1 MIKTGFETRV
11 KIHQILENQLPE
23 FILSESPKAAEFLK
37 QYYISQ
43 EAPGGSIDIVE
54 NLDQYL
60 KLDNLTPEVITGGST
75 LQYDITATSETIEI
89 ENTKG
94 FPRNYGLLKIND
106 EIITYSEIQGNT
118 FIGCVRGFSGITTYH
133 SELQRG
139 EMVFSTSQAG
149 AHSAGSAVIN
159 LSSLF
164 LKEFYKKVKYTL
176 TPGLED
182 LDFVPELDVSNFI
195 KEARAFYASK
205 GTEESFRILFNVLY
219 GVKPRVI
226 DLEEYLIKPSASEF
240 IRREIIIAE
249 RISGDPL
256 KLVGQTI
263 KKSTDPDTK
272 ASVSEVEIL
281 SNNGFTYYKLSLF
294 VGFSENALIEG
305 TFNVPGRTRVIG
317 NIPVGSEVIT
327 VDSTVEFPNSGTVF
341 SAGNTITY
349 TDRTI
354 NQFLGCSG
362 IETEIPS
369 TSDIRFDEVMVGY
382 EDADLTKPVE
392 LRITGVLSK
401 FVPVSDIN
409 FTDEGEVI
417 YVKNLGEIIKNPDEN
432 KSKKQIF
439 SNSWIYN
446 TSVRYR
452 VKGISGSTFS
462 LYSSIDKSSLKIGD
476 TIEILRR
483 NTQIVDY
490 SNAVVASINKATR
503 EITLDN
509 LSGFTYNQNLLY
521 DIRRNLKK
529 ASSIGAELEYGNNIL
544 TSDVQNV
551 YNEKDEYMYVASNS
565 LPSFDIDV
573 ELSSVSLGEANGD
586 RIQEYNPAS
595 LKYSILSFN
604 TDVPF
609 ITGDEIYYTPESQEI
624 PGLTEGL
631 YYVRVLSE
639 RNKIKLY
646 TSRSF
651 IPTDDFIEFEELP
664 QGSGNHIFT
673 LSTQNNLKIGPQKS
687 LKKFKLNP
695 DIKYGSETETTAD
708 TVGLLIDGVEIT
720 SYKTNDKIFYGPL
733 EEIKILNGG
742 SNYDVINPPKIEI
755 SSGIGTTA
763 LVNAVVQGSVKEVLV
778 DPQDF
783 DIDDAISASLTGG
796 NGSGCILRPITA
808 RRYREIEF
816 NAAPTTQGGG
826 LDLTNDDLSFI
837 NNHNISSGQALVYL
851 TNDND
856 PISIGTFRGSNDSTG
871 EYLEQNSVYYAQV
884 TGPKTIRLYKTESD
898 YRSGINTVGF
908 TTESNSGFQKFR
920 LFESK
925 KTVTGIEV
933 VNSGKGYTNRKLRV
947 KPIGISTIDDSINF
961 TNHGFTDKDIV
972 EYYSEGNSISGL
984 SSTTQYYVIKI
995 DDNKFR
1001 LADAGIGATI
1011 TSNYDRKKYVEI
1023 SSVGTGYQIFK
1034 YPDISVQVN
1043 VRFRDGI
1050 SGIVSAYPV
1059 VHGPIIDT
1067 YLYEKGTEYGST
1079 ILNLHKK
1086 PLYEIKTG
1094 RDAQIKT
1101 FVREGKIVSVQVLS
1115 GGREYYSTPELKVTG
1130 DGIGAKLR
1138 AIVQNNSIVDVVILN
1153 GGVNYNDDTT
1163 SVTIVN
1169 PGSSASLDPLVR
1181 GLTINRF
1188 SRFGEKVLR
1197 KSIKNLKYSVVGY
1210 STDVGKEYFGDSGNG
1225 HSPIIGW
1232 ALDGNPIYG
1241 PYGYSDPEDTDSD
1254 IKLVQSGYNLNINRI
1269 ENRPPSFGQGFFVE
1283 DYEFDNS
1290 GDLDI
1295 SNGRY
1300 CKTPDFPQ
1308 GTYAYFSSVESSLS
1322 VNRIIPRFP
1331 YFIGDTFR
1339 SELLEETYIINQYLD
1354 FNSGEIIRNTLPY
1367 NVSDPYSGS
1376 DFLVESNEITNQTS
1390 KVESVLSGSV
1400 DSLTISEPG
1409 SNYRIGDSLVF
1420 DNDGTGGGGASA
1432 EVSLVRGK
1440 NVTSIN
1446 TEILKYEDIV
1456 LVWKNENEVQGYIS
1470 STHTFNV
1477 NDNVYLT
1484 GISTDL
1490 KDVLGKNYRVGFSS
1504 EQTFLYKNIPA
1515 SPIAGV
1521 VTDIFLSNITP
1532 NISIGSTIRIGSEVM
1547 SVLNRFDTR
1556 KILRVKRGASGLA
1569 HTSSSKIELLPSYIS
1584 LPIKTN
1590 KFQSSINQIV
1600 YFNPT
1605 ESIGVGNSVGFSTSV
1620 ETTIAIGENFV
1631 ENVSIPT
1638 QSIRIPNHPFKTNQR
1653 VLIKKASGS
1662 ASLFVQ
1668 NTPTSSINAIL
1679 NSGNEEAFYVIKKSD
1694 DLIGIVTS
1702 VGLTT
1707 TTNGL
1712 FFVSNGS
1719 DDFEYY
1725 IRSDF
1730 PQVTADVNRV
1740 TTLVSL
1746 STSHGL
1752 QNGDTINLSVK
1763 SNQSIGIGTSTA
1775 VKIKYDSQLSKI
1787 LVNPVGFSSEN
1798 VDIQNNLI
1806 NLVAHGFSN
1815 GDKVY
1820 YTSDEVISGLN
1831 TGYYYIKVLDEN
1843 NFNLCETLYDISSF
1857 PPNIVSIA
1865 STGGLNQELIFVNP
1879 ELKVINNNN
1888 LVFDVTDSSLQGY
1901 NLKFYY
1907 DENFRNEFVS
1917 VGNTNNFAVSGVGTI
1932 GISSEATIT
1941 LNYDSRNPQFLY
1953 YSLEKSGFIST
1964 SDIDVNNASLI
1975 SYNHSQYVGRYQVFD
1990 ANLNSNQ
1997 FKISL
2002 TDIPEDLNYIS
2013 SECDDLSYT
2022 TNSTTALGGIA
2033 RISLTGGGSG
2043 YKKLPVVSSYNTT
2056 FGNGAKVFTGSTNIG
2071 KIESVRIIDP
2081 GFEYPSDVTLRP
2093 EALVPS
2099 TFFITDSDFVVGI
2112 DLEFGGKNYTSPPEL
2127 VLINSSG
2134 KKINN
2139 GIIESVING
2148 SSIGSL
2154 RITEPPKGLN
2164 ATTHTLKAI
2173 NNSNGF
2179 SISNVLY
2186 SPGVG
2191 IVTCTLL
2198 TPIVG
2203 FSTNVVNVGDK
2214 IFVEGIEKYGIS
2226 GDGFNSED
2234 HEYEF
2239 FTVSDYRN
2247 LNPAEVEFNLSSY
2260 TPNAGVAVTSP
2271 NFASIVRY
2279 EDYPRFNVRTGSST
2293 FSLGDKLLLKT
2304 ITGDYFETDWIVTDS
2319 KVNFI
2324 KAVGRYDLEIGDEI
2338 LGSYSGTRAKID
2350 SFITNNA
2357 RFEINYS
2364 IRQDLGWLDNTGKL
2378 NEDYQVLPDNDYY
2391 QSLSYTVKSP
2401 ITFEESTNSVNSLL
2415 HVTGLKNFSD
2425 TEVKSVS
2432 STSIGSTTIDSLAI
2446 FDFIEQKRVDTI
2458 NNFDFGVDLDILES
2472 RSNKIKIKNKK
2483 LAGYIECRSNR
2494 VLKIDDISQQFSNTR
2509 SSLNPYVELP
2519 FEESFARFLIQIINP
2534 NSTDIQ
2540 ATEILLVRSPA
2551 DIITF
2556 EKSSIFTTDEQPVDI
2571 EGNIDQF
2578 DNTTLRFYPE
2588 NPSDID
2594 YDIKVI
2600 KSYFNS
2606 DTIGISTLSVGF
2618 VNLVGS
2624 VDFAAVG
2631 VTTEII
2637 SANKE
2642 SASSY
2647 YITAEVYDK
2656 NRDVFRNLVE
2666 LYITHDGTNT
2676 YQSEYFF
2683 DTISTDSNS
2692 NSFIG
2697 TFTSRIDGDN
2707 IFVDYENVDFDGDIL
2722 IRSRI
2727 VGFGSTAVG
2736 VGTYRSILEGQI
2748 EGTERSFK
2756 YESNYKSTISSSA
2769 SIASFVKEEVSTIKS
2784 LVRVSYGN
2792 TSALHQILLINN
2804 NGTHGIVQYPFV
2816 SIGSTSGIGTFG
2828 AEFSGSNA
2836 NIMFYPDPSVTDEVK
2851 INAFNESIYTLSD
2864 LENVYPSIEF
2874 GKSREQ
2880 LDLLFYNAV
2889 NGNRANKTRFTLKS
2903 GGNPVFSKRFNP
2915 GDTDY
2920 LEPSTGLIKIKNHY
2934 FSTGERLIYTPRSTF
2949 IGINSVSVSIGATL
2963 NSAGVVTTI
2972 LPSEVYAIK
2981 IDNDQLKLA
2990 TRKEYAQ
2997 AGIAVTFTNT
3007 GSGNSHELEM
3017 YKKLEKSLITID
3029 GIAQYPLALT
3039 TVNTTLKYNG
3049 GSIDEYDT
3057 IISLDSIQNI
3067 LPEDI
3072 IKIDDELVRVLNVG
3086 RAPSSTSTI
3095 TGVGTFFN
3103 IEVQRGYLGSR
3114 KDGHNDGSSAN
3125 VYSGNYNIVSSD
3137 IYFTGAPTGKIS
3149 NIRNSSNLDFERAV
3163 FGGRVYLRNDY
3174 TNNRIFD
3181 DISANFTGLGQTYT
3195 TYVGGLNTTGI
3206 QTGSSLVFLNGIFQT
3221 PTTQNNPLN
3230 NYDYVSNSGISS
3242 IVFTG
3247 ITSSNGDLVIS
3258 EYDINQNQLPR
3269 GGVIVSIGATQ
3280 GLGFAPLYPAQIGI
3294 ITNASGGIGSIV
3306 AIAQTVF
3313 PTDRD
3318 PLNIVTFNYDNTTGV
3333 CTFTLS
3339 EEHNLKV
3346 GDSLSLYGLEF
3357 ECNSQEAV
3365 QSINVVSAVYTE
3377 STGIATITLASP
3389 HGLIQNRDYIKLS
3402 GLEFSCNSWT
3412 GITTYNVTAAD
3423 YTESTG
3429 ITTITTNANHG
3440 LEVGDYVKLANLEF
3454 SCNSWTGITTYN
3466 VTNLVYNEVVG
3477 IATITTNANHGLQ
3490 IGDYVKLANIE
3501 LACTSEHIGFSSTK
3515 FPYPAG
3521 TDDYSGTYPQSSSNT
3536 LSGTWDVYRVIA
3548 GTSGTTITLNVG
3560 ISTIAHTYVSG
3571 GTATI
3576 GITTNKFPY
3585 PGGSYN
3591 TLGNTYDIYRVLA
3604 GTSGTTIVVNGGI
3617 STIAHTYVS
3626 GGTATI
3632 GITTSFFPYPGAS
3645 ANTLGDTYDVFP
3657 LRTGSIGTS
3666 LVLNVGVSTIAHTYI
3681 GGGVAIVGVTTTI
3694 FPYPGA
3700 GPTGGIY
3707 QALTGTAGT
3716 SVTVNGGIS
3725 TITHTYV
3732 GSGICTVGLEWN
3744 DYNYGS
3750 GYYNN
3755 NVSIAITSPT
3765 GNAAQISAVVGVG
3778 GTLIFTIDNAGSGYA
3793 STNTRIDISEP
3804 SYQNLS
3810 VVGVSRL
3817 GIGSTTDTGSN
3828 ALISLKVGA
3837 NDNIAYDGRYY
3848 DAANLIDGNTQLI
3861 ADVAVGRMLAYYPT
3875 FAVPG
3880 GNAECSD
3887 DIKTVIAGITYG
3899 LRFGGNDKVYDAA
3912 NVYATNNYLEGEEEQ
3927 AIYAFNQARDLAI
3940 QAMRNETIVTQTIT
3954 SGTNADAAN
3963 LILSNKKIIADV
3975 AVGRMLQN
3983 YPGFTIPGQE
3993 TITPTNVTYDAQTGL
4008 STITYANH
4016 GLFVGDE
4023 IRIATGS
4030 LTFTCSSDNYQTPV
4044 AYPRATDPIAGK
4056 NLFVTAKTQN
4066 TFTVN
4071 VGTSTAVA
4079 HQPTNASYDPAT
4091 GLAVITIPNH
4101 GLTTNTSVYMTG
4113 GGFTFTCAMDNNSSQ
4128 HTYPRSG
4135 DDTYNTTTGI
4145 ISATTNTITLNVG
4158 ASGPNQYYTPTNVTY
4173 DPATGLSVMTIGT
4186 HNLKAGNP
4194 IIILDNS
4201 LTFTCDMD
4209 GDQIEKTYPRP
4220 ATANKPADYASGR
4233 SISIASTT
4241 STTITV
4247 NVGASDTNRYFEP
4260 SAATYDD
4267 ATGDLVV
4274 TIGQHGLDVGEGIVI
4289 AQDSFIFT
4297 CDQDSHATQHSYPR
4311 SGDPAG
4317 GGISTSITGVGTAT
4331 YTITA
4336 ADYDPV
4342 SGILTATIAGHS
4354 LLPGDYV
4361 KFADNSLTFT
4371 CNLDGN
4377 STQHSYPRLGSDPYA
4392 RKWIRISDAS
4402 VNTIEVNVGSG
4413 GTNTSTHTF
4422 VSALTNGLIYQTG
4435 QITINVGNAGAAVG
4449 SAHLFVSASNLYFT
4463 PTDATYDPVTGLS
4476 TLTIGTHTLKAG
4488 VDRINLAPE
4497 SLDFTCALDAHGSIH
4512 SYPRPGDPAYNRSV
4526 SIASTTSDT
4535 ITVYVGT
4542 GGTDTSAH
4550 IFVNA
4555 DTNSVIRYTLRHEP
4569 QTIHAFVGAA
4579 TSAIQHLPQS
4589 AHTFVSATSNAIIS
4603 GGDYNH
4609 QFVSAS
4615 SGAITINISRE
4626 CTDDIEDVLETIA
4639 HNLTYGGNDRVYDAA
4654 KLYADND
4661 YLLGEEDESIFA
4673 YEQAK
4678 DLAILAMRNQEIPVY
4693 KITSGTNYDASNLIE
4708 ANRTLIADVAYGRM
4722 LAAFPSF
4729 VIPTGD
4735 PQDCKD
4741 DIMDVTTE
4749 IIWNLRYG
4757 GNNKVWDAAA
4767 LYMNNPYLS
4776 GEEAES
4782 IYAFE
4787 QARDIMIQVMRNEAV
4802 TISGYSTAVQVTDPS
4817 ILVDPAG
4824 PPYCADVAS
4833 ALTVFVGIVT
4843 QAIGLSTISANRTS
4857 PTERYTYETQVIDL
4871 SILPDASNPTCATV
4885 ESAITSF
4892 VGIVTNA
4899 IYDGTLPTRTVN
4911 SNTYT
4916 NEIQFIDNTVI
4927 GDASQTPGIYAEG
4940 DCANV
4945 ASAIASYVGII
4956 TGTIDTGS
4964 IPASKTVAPG
4974 SLFQVTDFKIARSG
4988 YGFQVGDVFKPV
5000 GLVTD
5005 GRLANPIN
5013 DFEITVLQTFTD
5025 KIASLEVGEFDY
5037 IDSVKDLQDGIRR
5050 RFPLYFSGQLLSF
5063 ETNKNDRDSS
5073 LIDLNNL
5080 LLIYVNNVLQV
5091 PGEGYEFTGGT
5102 SFIFSTPPDPE
5113 DNVVIFFYNGTK
5125 NVDSVNVDIP
5135 ESVKIGDIVQ
5145 LDKIST
5151 SPTTKIQD
5159 QRTIFDIRSSD
5170 QIETNSYIGIGI
5182 DDTNYRP
5189 LSWTKQKIDKIING
5203 QAIYKSRDS
5212 IESQIYPTSRIIK
5225 NVSNSDTEI
5234 FVDNAQ
5240 FFYYE
5245 ENESAITI
5253 ESVGG
5258 LIIPETELETAKI
5271 SVNVGSGGTISGIN
5285 IISGGSGYTG
5295 LSTLISFPSPVL
5307 TGVGIG
5313 TTASAT
5319 IAIINGSLTAP
5330 ITITN
5335 PGYGYTE
5342 APIALVSSPKLRKEK
5357 VTNITTVEGFTGIIT
5372 GISTTTGTSGHSLAL
5387 KLNLKNPGSNFTG
5400 LEVGYPIYIY
5410 DTSVG
5415 YGVTSVDS
5423 NNNSVVGVGTTF
5435 LDNIYYIHSIT
5446 KSTENA
5452 EIITNINTGSVVV
5465 GIAST
5470 GNLLGRFSWGR
5481 LSGINRGLSPIS
5493 IGVTGYTI
5501 SVGLSTFP
5509 TIQRRD
5515 FGLRNNGSLR
5525 KDLG

>member
-11 KIHQILENQLPE
+11 KIHQVIDSQLPE

-60 KLDNLTPEVITGGST
+60 KLDNLTPEVIAGEST
-75 LQYDITATSETIEI
+75 LQSNISASSDTIEI

-94 FPRNYGLLKIND
+94 FPKNWGLLKIDD

-118 FIGCVRGFSGITTYH
+118 FVGCVRGFSGITTYH
-133 SELQRG
+133 SDLQRG
-139 EMVFSTSQAG
+139 ELIFSTSDAASHSSG
-149 AHSAGSAVIN
+149 ASVIN

-164 LKEFYKKVKYTL
+164 LKEFYRKVKYSL

-182 LDFVPELDVSNFI
+182 LDFVSDLDVSNFI
-195 KEARAFYASK
+195 KEARSFYATK

-219 GVKPRVI
+219 GVTPRVI
-226 DLEEYLIKPSASEF
+226 DLEEYLIKPSAAEF
-240 IRREIIIAE
+240 IRREIIITE

-256 KLVGQTI
+256 RIVGQTI
-263 KKSTDPDTK
+263 RKSTDPETK

-281 SNNGFTYYKLSLF
+281 SNRGLTYYKLSLF

-317 NIPVGSEVIT
+317 NVPAGSQVIT
-327 VDSTVEFPNSGTVF
+327 VDSTVEFPDSGTIF

-362 IETEIPS
+362 IESDIPS
-369 TSDIRFDEVMVGY
+369 TSDIRFDEVMIGY

-401 FVPVSDIN
+401 FVSVSDIN
-409 FTDEGEVI
+409 FTDEGEVV
-417 YVKNLGEIIKNPDEN
+417 YVKNLGEIIKNPDED
-432 KSKKQIF
+432 KSKKEIF

-446 TSVRYR
+446 TSVRYQ

-462 LYSSIDKSSLKIGD
+462 LYSNIDKSSLKVGD
-476 TIEILRR
+476 TVQILRR

-490 SNAVVASINKATR
+490 DDAIVASINKATR

-509 LSGFTYNQNLLY
+509 LSGFTYNANLLY

-529 ASSIGAELEYGNNIL
+529 ASSIGAPIKYGNNIF
-544 TSDVQNV
+544 TCDVQNV

-565 LPSFDIDV
+565 LPSYDI
-573 ELSSVSLGEANGD
+573 ETNLSSIDLGQANGD
-586 RIQEYNPAS
+586 RVQEYNPAT
-595 LKYSILSFN
+595 LKYSVLSFDG
-604 TDVPF
+604 DVPF
-609 ITGDEIYYTPESQEI
+609 ITGDEVYYSAESDVI
-624 PGLTEGL
+624 PGLIEGL
-631 YYVRVLSE
+631 YYVRVLSDA
-639 RNKIKLY
+639 NKIKLY

-651 IPTDDFIEFEELP
+651 IPTDDFIEFDILP
-664 QGSGNHIFT
+664 EGTGNHTFT
-673 LSTQNNLKIGPQKS
+673 LSRQYGLEIGSQKS

-695 DIKYGSETETTAD
+695 DIKYSSSQKTEAKTL
-708 TVGLLIDGVEIT
+708 GLLIDGVEIT
-720 SYKTNDKIFYGPL
+720 SYKTNDYIFYGPL
-733 EEIKILNGG
+733 ENINILNPG
-742 SNYDVINPPKIEI
+742 NDYDVINPPFLQI

-763 LVNAVVQGSVKEVLV
+763 LANAVVQGSVKEVLV

-783 DIDDAISASLTGG
+783 DIDDAISATLTGG

-808 RRYREIEF
+808 KRYREIEF
-816 NAAPTTQGGG
+816 NAATTSQGGG
-826 LDLTNDDLSFI
+826 LDVDNDDLSFI

-851 TNDND
+851 SSNSS
-856 PISIGTFRGSNDSTG
+856 PISIGTFRGANDTVG
-871 EYLEQNSVYYAQV
+871 EYLENNSVYYAQV

-898 YRSGINTVGF
+898 YKAGINTVGF
-908 TTESNSGFQKFR
+908 TTESNTGFQKFR

-925 KTVTGIEV
+925 NTVTGLEV
-933 VNSGKGYTNRKLRV
+933 VSPGEGYTNRKLHV
-947 KPIGISTIDDSINF
+947 KPVGISTIDDSINF
-961 TNHGFTDKDIV
+961 VGHGFADRDVI
-972 EYYSEGNSISGL
+972 EYYSEGSSITGL
-984 SSTTQYYVIKI
+984 SSTTQYYVIKVT
-995 DDNKFR
+995 DDKFR

-1011 TSNYDRKKYVEI
+1011 TSNYDRKKYVNLE
-1023 SSVGTGYQIFK
+1023 SSGTGYQVFK
-1034 YPDISVQVN
+1034 YPDISVVVN

-1059 VHGPIIDT
+1059 IRGPVIDT
-1067 YLYEKGTEYGST
+1067 YLYENGTEYGST

-1086 PLYEIKTG
+1086 PLYDVKTG
-1094 RDAQIKT
+1094 RDAQLKT
-1101 FVREGKIVSVQVLS
+1101 FVRDGKIVSVQVLS
-1115 GGREYYSTPELKVTG
+1115 GGREYYSVPELRVNG

-1138 AIVQNNSIVDVVILN
+1138 AVVENNVITNVVIIN
-1153 GGVNYNDDTT
+1153 GGVGYVDNTT
-1163 SVTIVN
+1163 SVTILT
-1169 PGSSASLDPLVR
+1169 PGSGLSLDPVVR
-1181 GLTINRF
+1181 GLRVNRF
-1188 SRFGEKVLR
+1188 SRFGENVLT
-1197 KSIKNLKYSVVGY
+1197 KSINNLKYSVVGY
-1210 STDVGKEYFGDSGNG
+1210 STDIGKEYFGDTGSG

-1241 PYGYSDPEDTDSD
+1241 PYGYSDPEDQDSEV
-1254 IKLVQSGYNLNINRI
+1254 KLLTSGYNLHIDSI
-1269 ENRPPSFGQGFFVE
+1269 ENRPGVFGEGFFVE
-1283 DYEFDNS
+1283 DYVFDS
-1290 GDLDI
+1290 TGDLDI
-1295 SNGRY
+1295 CNGRY

-1308 GTYAYFSSVESSLS
+1308 GTYAYFASVESSLA

-1331 YFIGDTFR
+1331 YFIGDQFR
-1339 SELLEETYIINQYLD
+1339 SDLLDETYIINQYLD

-1390 KVESVLSGSV
+1390 RVESVLSSSV
-1400 DSLTISEPG
+1400 DSLSISEAG
-1409 SNYRIGDSLVF
+1409 TNYQVQDSAVF
-1420 DNDGTGGGGASA
+1420 DNTGTNGGGASA
-1432 EVSLVRGK
+1432 LVSLVKGK
-1440 NVTSIN
+1440 KIN
-1446 TEILKYEDIV
+1446 QIDTEILKYSDAV
-1456 LVWKNENEVQGYIS
+1456 LIWKNENEVQGYIS

-1477 NDNVYLT
+1477 NDSVYLT

-1504 EQTFLYKNIPA
+1504 EQTFLYKEIPA

-1521 VTDIFLSNITP
+1521 VTDIFLSDITP
-1532 NISIGSTIRIGSEVM
+1532 NISVGSTVRVGTEVM
-1547 SVLNRFDTR
+1547 SVLNRFDVR
-1556 KILRVKRGASGLA
+1556 KILRVKRGAAGLA
-1569 HTSSSKIELLPSYIS
+1569 HSTLSTLELLPSYLT

-1590 KFQSSINQIV
+1590 KFQSTINQIS

-1620 ETTIAIGENFV
+1620 ERTIAIGENLI
-1631 ENVSIPT
+1631 ETLSIPT

-1653 VLIKKASGS
+1653 VLIKKASGA
-1662 ASLFVQ
+1662 ASLFVRDTATGPI
-1668 NTPTSSINAIL
+1668 NSILSS
-1679 NSGNEEAFYVIKKSD
+1679 GEEEPFYVIKKSD

-1712 FFVSNGS
+1712 FFESNGS

-1725 IRSDF
+1725 IRTDF
-1730 PQVTADVNRV
+1730 NQVTADINRI

-1746 STSHGL
+1746 TTSHGL
-1752 QNGDTINLSVK
+1752 NNNDTINLSVK
-1763 SNQSIGIGTSTA
+1763 SNQSIGIGTSTS
-1775 VKIKYDSQLSKI
+1775 VKVKYDEVTSKI
-1787 LVNPVGFSSEN
+1787 LLNPVGFSSEN
-1798 VDIQNNLI
+1798 VDIENNLI
-1806 NLVAHGFSN
+1806 NVASHGFIS

-1820 YTSDEVISGLN
+1820 YTSDEVISGFD
-1831 TGYYYIKVLDEN
+1831 TGYYYIKVLDSD
-1843 NFNLCETLYDISSF
+1843 NFNLCETLYDVSVF
-1857 PPNIVSIA
+1857 PSNNISIA
-1865 STGGLNQELIFVNP
+1865 STGGANHELVLVNP
-1879 ELKVINNNN
+1879 ELKIVNNND
-1888 LVFDVTDSSLQGY
+1888 LVFDVTDTSLQGY
-1901 NLKFYY
+1901 NLKFFY
-1907 DENFRNEFVS
+1907 DQEFKNEFIS
-1917 VGNTNNFAVSGVGTI
+1917 VGNTNNFAITGVGTI
-1932 GISSEATIT
+1932 GISSEATVT
-1941 LNYDSRNPQFLY
+1941 LNYDSRNPQSLFY
-1953 YSLEKSGFIST
+1953 TLEKSGFIST
-1964 SDIDVNNASLI
+1964 SDIDVRNRSRI
-1975 SYNHSQYVGRYQVFD
+1975 SYTNSHYTGRYNIFD
-1990 ANLNSNQ
+1990 ANLDDTQ

-2002 TDIPEDLNYIS
+2002 TKIPESLNYTAS
-2013 SECDDLSYT
+2013 QCDDLSYT
-2022 TNSTTALGGIA
+2022 TNSPTALGGIA
-2033 RISLTGGGSG
+2033 RLSLTSGGSG
-2043 YKKLPVVSSYNTT
+2043 YKKLPVISSFNTT
-2056 FGNGAKVFTGSTNIG
+2056 FGTGAKVFTGSNNIG
-2071 KIESVRIIDP
+2071 KIENVRIIDP

-2093 EALVPS
+2093 QALVPS
-2099 TFFITDSDFVVGI
+2099 TFFIKNSDFVTNI
-2112 DLEFGGKNYTSPPEL
+2112 SLEFGGRNYTNAPQTVL
-2127 VLINSSG
+2127 VNSSG
-2134 KKINN
+2134 EKIDN
-2139 GIIESVING
+2139 GIINVSING
-2148 SSIGSL
+2148 SSIGSVNIL
-2154 RITEPPKGLN
+2154 ESPKGLD
-2164 ATTHTLKAI
+2164 ASTHTLKTI

-2179 SISNVLY
+2179 SVTNVLY
-2186 SPGVG
+2186 SPGAG

-2203 FSTNVVNVGDK
+2203 FSTNIVNVGDR
-2214 IFVEGIEKYGIS
+2214 IFVEGIEKYGS
-2226 GDGFNSED
+2226 TGDGFNSED
-2234 HEYEF
+2234 HSYEF

-2247 LNPAEVEFNLSSY
+2247 LNPAEVEFNLSNY
-2260 TPNAGVAVTSP
+2260 TSNAGIAVTLP
-2271 NFASIVRY
+2271 NFASIIRY
-2279 EDYPRFNVRTGSST
+2279 EDYPRFNVVTGSST
-2293 FSLGDKLLLKT
+2293 FSFGDKLLLKT
-2304 ITGDYFETDWIVTDS
+2304 ITGDYYETDWVVTDS

-2324 KAVGRYDLEIGDEI
+2324 KAIGRYDLKVGDEI
-2338 LGSYSGTRAKID
+2338 LGSYTGTRAEID
-2350 SFITNNA
+2350 SIISNDA
-2357 RFEINYS
+2357 RFEIDYS
-2364 IRQDLGWLDNTGKL
+2364 IRQDLGWLNNTGKL

-2415 HVTGLKNFSD
+2415 HITGLKNFSD
-2425 TEVKSVS
+2425 TEIKSQAS
-2432 STSIGSTTIDSLAI
+2432 SSIGSTTIDALAV
-2446 FDFIEQKRVDTI
+2446 FDFIDQKRVDTI
-2458 NNFDFGVDLDILES
+2458 NNFDFGIDTDVLLS
-2472 RSNKIKIKNKK
+2472 RSNRIKIRNKK

-2494 VLKIDDISQQFSNTR
+2494 VLKVDDISQQFSNTR
-2509 SSLNPYVELP
+2509 SSLNPYVEIP
-2519 FEESFARFLIQIINP
+2519 FDESFGRFLIQIVDP

-2540 ATEILLVRSPA
+2540 ATEILVVNSPA
-2551 DIITF
+2551 NTITF
-2556 EKSSIFTTDEQPVDI
+2556 EKSSIFNTDEQFMDI
-2571 EGNIDQF
+2571 TGYRDEF
-2578 DNTTLRFYPE
+2578 DNNTIRFYPE
-2588 NPSDID
+2588 NSSDID

-2600 KSYFNS
+2600 KSSFNS
-2606 DTIGISTLSVGF
+2606 DIVGISTLSVGF

-2624 VDFAAVG
+2624 VNFAAVG

-2637 SANKE
+2637 SANIGNIE
-2642 SASSY
+2642 SY
-2647 YITAEVYDK
+2647 YVTAEVYDK
-2656 NRDVFRNLVE
+2656 NRDVFRNIVE

-2697 TFTSRIDGDN
+2697 TFTSRIVGDN
-2707 IFVDYENVDFDGDIL
+2707 IFIDYENVDFDGDLL
-2722 IRSRI
+2722 IRSKV
-2727 VGFGSTAVG
+2727 VGFGTTAVG

-2756 YESNYKSTISSSA
+2756 YESKYTSVSSA
-2769 SIASFVKEEVSTIKS
+2769 STSIVDFVKEDVSTIKS
-2784 LVRVSYGN
+2784 LVRVSYGD
-2792 TSALHQILLINN
+2792 TSALHQVLLINN
-2804 NGTHGIVQYPFV
+2804 NGTCGLVQYPFV

-2828 AEFSGSNA
+2828 PEYSGSNA
-2836 NIMFYPDPSVTDEVK
+2836 SVMFYPDPSITDEVT
-2851 INAFNESIYTLSD
+2851 ISSFNESIYTISD
-2864 LENVYPSIEF
+2864 LENVYPSIEY
-2874 GKSREQ
+2874 GKVREQ
-2880 LDLLFYNAV
+2880 LDLLFYNAI

-2903 GGNPVFSKRFNP
+2903 DGNPIFSKRFNP

-2920 LEPSTGLIKIKNHY
+2920 LEPSTGVIKIRNHY

-2963 NSAGVVTTI
+2963 DSAGIVTTI

-2981 IDNDQLKLA
+2981 IDNDQFRLS
-2990 TRKEYAQ
+2990 TRSDYA
-2997 AGIAVTFTNT
+2997 ALGIGVTFTDV

-3017 YKKLEKSLITID
+3017 YKKKEKSLVTID
-3029 GIAQYPLALT
+3029 GVTQYPLAYTPVGSVLYL
-3039 TVNTTLKYNG
+3039 ND
-3049 GSIDEYDT
+3049 GSISETDT
-3057 IISLDSIQNI
+3057 IFSLQSVQNI
-3067 LPEDI
+3067 QPESI
-3072 IKIDDELVRVLNVG
+3072 LRIDDEYCRVTNVG
-3086 RAPSSTSTI
+3086 RAPSSTSRV

-3103 IEVQRGYLGSR
+3103 VEVQRAFLGSA
-3114 KDGHNDGSSAN
+3114 KSGHTDGTEVR

-3137 IYFTGAPTGKIS
+3137 IYFTSAPTGKIS
-3149 NIRNSSNLDFERAV
+3149 NIRTSSNLEFSRAV

-3174 TNNRIFD
+3174 TNNRVFD
-3181 DISANFTGLGQTYT
+3181 DISSNFTGLGQTYT

-3206 QTGSSLVFLNGIFQT
+3206 QTGSSLVFLNGIFQA
-3221 PTTQNNPLN
+3221 PTTENNPTN

-3247 ITSSNGDLVIS
+3247 ITSTNGDLVVS
-3258 EYDINQNQLPR
+3258 EYDVNQNQLPR
-3269 GGVIVSIGATQ
+3269 GGVIISIGATE

-3294 ITNASGGIGSIV
+3294 VTNASGGIGSIV

-3318 PLNIVTFNYDNTTGV
+3318 PLNIVTFNYNNTTGV

-3365 QSINVVSAVYTE
+3365 QEINVVSADYTE
-3377 STGIATITLASP
+3377 STGIVTVTLASA

-3412 GITTYNVTAAD
+3412 GITTYNVTNLE
-3423 YTESTG
+3423 YNEVVG
-3429 ITTITTNANHG
+3429 ITTITTDANHG
-3440 LEVGDYVKLANLEF
+3440 LQVGDYVKLA
-3454 SCNSWTGITTYN
+3454 
-3466 VTNLVYNEVVG
+3466 
-3477 IATITTNANHGLQ
+3477 
-3490 IGDYVKLANIE
+3490 DIE

-3515 FPYPAG
+3515 FPYSAG
-3521 TDDYSGTYPQSSSNT
+3521 TDDYGDPYPQSSSNT
-3536 LSGTWDVYRVIA
+3536 LDGTWDVYRVVE
-3548 GTSGTTITLNVG
+3548 GTTGSTIVLNVG
-3560 ISTIAHTYVSG
+3560 V
-3571 GTATI
+3571 
-3576 GITTNKFPY
+3576 
-3585 PGGSYN
+3585 
-3591 TLGNTYDIYRVLA
+3591 
-3604 GTSGTTIVVNGGI
+3604 

-3666 LVLNVGVSTIAHTYI
+3666 LVLNVGVSTIAHTYV

-3725 TITHTYV
+3725 TIAHTYV
-3732 GSGICTVGLEWN
+3732 GSGICTVGLEWH

-3804 SYQNLS
+3804 SYENLAIE
-3810 VVGVSRL
+3810 GVFRL
-3817 GIGSTTDTGSN
+3817 GIGSTTITGSN
-3828 ALISLKVGA
+3828 ALITLEVGA
-3837 NDNIAYDGRYY
+3837 NDNINYDGRFY
-3848 DAANLIDGNTQLI
+3848 DAANLIDGNTQFI
-3861 ADVAVGRMLAYYPT
+3861 ADVAVGRMLAYYPS
-3875 FAVPG
+3875 FSVPG

-3927 AIYAFNQARDLAI
+3927 AIYALNVARDLAI

-3975 AVGRMLQN
+3975 AVGRMLTSF
-3983 YPGFTIPGQE
+3983 PSFTIPGQT

-4023 IRIATGS
+4023 VRIATGS
-4030 LTFTCSSDNYQTPV
+4030 LTFTCSSDNYQTQV

-4071 VGTSTAVA
+4071 VGTSTAVS
-4079 HQPTNASYDPAT
+4079 HQPTNATYDAVSGIAT
-4091 GLAVITIPNH
+4091 ITIPNH
-4101 GLTTNTSVYMTG
+4101 GLSAGTSVFMTG
-4113 GGFTFTCAMDNNSSQ
+4113 DAFTFTCALDGDATT

-4135 DDTYNTTTGI
+4135 DLTYNTTTGI
-4145 ISATTNTITLNVG
+4145 LTTTTNTIELYVG
-4158 ASGPNQYYTPTNVTY
+4158 VS
-4173 DPATGLSVMTIGT
+4173 
-4186 HNLKAGNP
+4186 
-4194 IIILDNS
+4194 
-4201 LTFTCDMD
+4201 
-4209 GDQIEKTYPRP
+4209 
-4220 ATANKPADYASGR
+4220 
-4233 SISIASTT
+4233 
-4241 STTITV
+4241 
-4247 NVGASDTNRYFEP
+4247 
-4260 SAATYDD
+4260 
-4267 ATGDLVV
+4267 
-4274 TIGQHGLDVGEGIVI
+4274 
-4289 AQDSFIFT
+4289 
-4297 CDQDSHATQHSYPR
+4297 
-4311 SGDPAG
+4311 
-4317 GGISTSITGVGTAT
+4317 TAT
-4331 YTITA
+4331 Y
-4336 ADYDPV
+4336 P
-4342 SGILTATIAGHS
+4342 
-4354 LLPGDYV
+4354 
-4361 KFADNSLTFT
+4361 
-4371 CNLDGN
+4371 
-4377 STQHSYPRLGSDPYA
+4377 
-4392 RKWIRISDAS
+4392 
-4402 VNTIEVNVGSG
+4402 
-4413 GTNTSTHTF
+4413 
-4422 VSALTNGLIYQTG
+4422 
-4435 QITINVGNAGAAVG
+4435 
-4449 SAHLFVSASNLYFT
+4449 
-4463 PTDATYDPVTGLS
+4463 
-4476 TLTIGTHTLKAG
+4476 
-4488 VDRINLAPE
+4488 
-4497 SLDFTCALDAHGSIH
+4497 
-4512 SYPRPGDPAYNRSV
+4512 
-4526 SIASTTSDT
+4526 
-4535 ITVYVGT
+4535 
-4542 GGTDTSAH
+4542 
-4550 IFVNA
+4550 
-4555 DTNSVIRYTLRHEP
+4555 
-4569 QTIHAFVGAA
+4569 
-4579 TSAIQHLPQS
+4579 
-4589 AHTFVSATSNAIIS
+4589 HTFVSATADAIIS

-4673 YEQAK
+4673 YEQAR
-4678 DLAILAMRNQEIPVY
+4678 DLAIQVMRNEEIPVY
-4693 KITSGTNYDASNLIE
+4693 RITSGTNYDASNLIE
-4708 ANRTLIADVAYGRM
+4708 ANRTLIADVAVGRM
-4722 LAAFPSF
+4722 AAAFPSW
-4729 VIPTGD
+4729 VSPTGD
-4735 PQDCKD
+4735 SQDCKD
-4741 DIMDVTTE
+4741 DIMDVTSE

-4757 GNNKVWDAAA
+4757 YNNKVWDAAA

-4787 QARDIMIQVMRNEAV
+4787 QARDIMIQVMRNDAV

-4843 QAIGLSTISANRTS
+4843 EAIGLSTITATRTE
-4857 PTERYTYETQVIDL
+4857 PTEKYTYETQVRDF
-4871 SILPDASNPTCATV
+4871 SILVDPAGPPYCASV
-4885 ESAITSF
+4885 ESAIGSF

-4899 IYDGTLPTRTVN
+4899 IYDGSLPTRTVN

-4916 NEIQFIDNTVI
+4916 NEVQFIDNTVI

-4956 TGTIDTGS
+4956 TQTIDTGT
-4964 IPASKTVAPG
+4964 IPTSKTVAPG
-4974 SLFQVTDFKIARSG
+4974 SLFQVTDFKISRPG

-5005 GRLANPIN
+5005 GRLSSPIN

-5025 KIASLEVGEFDY
+5025 QIASWEVGEFDY
-5037 IDSVKDLQDGIRR
+5037 IDSVKDLQDGVRR

-5063 ETNKNDRDSS
+5063 ETNKNDKDSS

-5091 PGEGYEFTGGT
+5091 PGEGYEFSGGT
-5102 SFIFSTPPDPE
+5102 SFTFTTAPSPG

-5125 NVDSVNVDIP
+5125 NVDSFNVDVS
-5135 ESVKIGDIVQ
+5135 ESVKVGDIVD
-5145 LDKIST
+5145 LDR
-5151 SPTTKIQD
+5151 IQSVPLSKKQD
-5159 QRTIFDIRSSD
+5159 SRTIFELPSSD
-5170 QIETNSYIGIGI
+5170 IIETNSYIGIGI
-5182 DDTNYRP
+5182 DEQNYRP
-5189 LSWTKQKIDKIING
+5189 LHWTKQKIDKIING
-5203 QAIYKSRDS
+5203 EYIYKSRDS
-5212 IESQIYPTSRIIK
+5212 IEAQVYPTARIIK
-5225 NVSNSDTEI
+5225 DLSISDTEM
-5234 FVDNAQ
+5234 FVDDAQ
-5240 FFYYE
+5240 FFNYE
-5245 ENESAITI
+5245 ENESSITI

-5258 LIIPETELETAKI
+5258 MIIPQTDLETAKVTATI
-5271 SVNVGSGGTISGIN
+5271 GAGGTIASLTIV
-5285 IISGGSGYTG
+5285 SGGSGYTG
-5295 LSTLISFPSPVL
+5295 VSTIISFPSPGA

-5319 IAIINGSLTAP
+5319 ISIVNGSLSTP
-5330 ITITN
+5330 TITN
-5335 PGYGYTE
+5335 PGYGYTQN
-5342 APIALVSSPKLRKEK
+5342 PVVLVSSPKLSKENI
-5357 VTNITTVEGFTGIIT
+5357 TNITTIEGFAGIIT
-5372 GISTTTGTSGHSLAL
+5372 GISTSAGTGGHSLAL
-5387 KLNLKNPGSNFTG
+5387 KFNLKNPGSNFTG
-5400 LEVGYPIYIY
+5400 LEVGYPIYINE
-5410 DTSVG
+5410 TSVG
-5415 YGVTSVDS
+5415 YGITSVDS
-5423 NNNSVVGVGTTF
+5423 NDGAVVGVGTTF
-5435 LDNIYYIHSIT
+5435 LDNVYYIHSIT

-5452 EIITNINTGSVVV
+5452 EIITNIDSGSVIV

-5470 GNLLGRFSWGR
+5470 GDLIGRFSWGR
-5481 LSGINRGLSPIS
+5481 LSGFNRGLDPIS
-5493 IGVTGYTI
+5493 IGVTGNTI
-5501 SVGLSTFP
+5501 SGLSTFP
-5509 TIQRRD
+5509 SIQRRE
-5515 FGLRNNGSLR
+5515 FGLRSNGSLR